1 MTQDALHDSDSNHCI
16 AVENIRM
23 GEKNNPYFV
32 VLMSCWSSWFHSKEV
47 SNKVASAANFIQTQ
61 CIVSSGVHFS
71 LCNSSLL
78 VYKCTLQVFKCTD
91 EALRVSYELHCLLVH
106 ESTTT
111 KVAPALEQKAS
122 LSEAKL
128 PSSTFATLMYNT
140 TQRKL
145 SKSHGSVFFVPM
157 HHRTIKDQFYTT
169 LNYELENAVLPNI
182 NDGKYNGQWSSFQPD
197 CIANFPSP
205 MQWQCQKN

>member
-1 MTQDALHDSDSNHCI
+1 
-16 AVENIRM
+16 M
-23 GEKNNPYFV
+23 GEKNIPHFV

-47 SNKVASAANFIQTQ
+47 SNKVASAVNFIQTQ

-71 LCNSSLL
+71 LYNSS
-78 VYKCTLQVFKCTD
+78 LQVFKCTD
-91 EALRVSYELHCLLVH
+91 DALRVSYELHCLLVH

-128 PSSTFATLMYNT
+128 PSSTFATLMYYT

-145 SKSHGSVFFVPM
+145 SKKPWVSILCP
-157 HHRTIKDQFYTT
+157 
-169 LNYELENAVLPNI
+169 NAPWN
-182 NDGKYNGQWSSFQPD
+182 
-197 CIANFPSP
+197 
-205 MQWQCQKN
+205 

>member
-1 MTQDALHDSDSNHCI
+1 
-16 AVENIRM
+16 M

-32 VLMSCWSSWFHSKEV
+32 VLMSCWSSWFHSREV
-47 SNKVASAANFIQTQ
+47 SNKVASAVNFIQTQ

-71 LCNSSLL
+71 LCNSSL
-78 VYKCTLQVFKCTD
+78 QVFKCTD
-91 EALRVSYELHCLLVH
+91 DALRVSYELHCLLVH

-111 KVAPALEQKAS
+111 KVALALEQKAS

-205 MQWQCQKN
+205 IWQCQ

>member
-1 MTQDALHDSDSNHCI
+1 MLHNSDSNHCI
-16 AVENIRM
+16 AVQSIRM
-23 GEKNNPYFV
+23 GENNNPYFV

-47 SNKVASAANFIQTQ
+47 SNKVASAVNFIQTQ
-61 CIVSSGVHFS
+61 RIVSSGVHFS
-71 LCNSSLL
+71 LYNSS
-78 VYKCTLQVFKCTD
+78 LQVFKCTD
-91 EALRVSYELHCLLVH
+91 DALRVSYELHCLLVH

-145 SKSHGSVFFVPM
+145 SKKPWV
-157 HHRTIKDQFYTT
+157 RT
-169 LNYELENAVLPNI
+169 LCPNAPWN
-182 NDGKYNGQWSSFQPD
+182 
-197 CIANFPSP
+197 
-205 MQWQCQKN
+205 